1 MEDLLL
7 TNSKCSMWSIVK
19 TAQYINWSVYTVM
32 HKFINL
38 EEWIK
43 IKKGGKIIINQVQ
56 HE

>member
-38 EEWIK
+38 EKWIT
-43 IKKGGKIIINQVQ
+43 IKKGGK
-56 HE
+56 